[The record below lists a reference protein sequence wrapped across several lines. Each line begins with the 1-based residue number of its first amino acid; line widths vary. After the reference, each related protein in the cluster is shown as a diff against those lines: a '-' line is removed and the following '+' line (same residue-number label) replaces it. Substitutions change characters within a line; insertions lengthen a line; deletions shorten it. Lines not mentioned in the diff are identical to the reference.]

1 MSNRL
6 DGRAWD
12 ELRPVRIETPP
23 WGYAE
28 GAALIRMGGTV
39 VWCAATV
46 EEGVPRWMQE
56 SGAVGGWITAE
67 YALLPRATQTRSP
80 RTNYQSSRSQ
90 EIRRLIGRSLRAAF
104 DLSLLGERTI
114 TVDCDVLQADGGTR
128 TAAITGGYVALAR
141 ALRPLVEAGTLP
153 PSVFRAPVAAVSVGV
168 VDGHP
173 LLDLAYAEDVRAEV
187 DMNVVMTANGALVE
201 VQGTAEGRPF
211 DRALHDRLLDL
222 AWQGIRALLAAQ
234 QAAM

>member
-1 MSNRL
+1 MEARP

-12 ELRPVRIETPP
+12 ELRPVCIETPP

-39 VWCAATV
+39 VWCAATI

-56 SGAVGGWITAE
+56 SGKGGGWITAE
-67 YALLPRATQTRSP
+67 YALLPRSTQMRTP
-80 RTNYQSSRSQ
+80 RQNYQSSRSQ

-104 DLSLLGERTI
+104 DLSLLGERTC

-128 TAAITGGYVALAR
+128 TAAVTGGYVALAR
-141 ALRPLVEAGTLP
+141 ALRPLVARGDLP
-153 PSVFRAPVAAVSVGV
+153 PEVFRAPVAAVSVGV
-168 VDGHP
+168 VDGQA
-173 LLDLAYAEDVRAEV
+173 LLDLAYAEDVCAEV
-187 DMNVVMTANGALVE
+187 DMNVVMTANGDLVE

-222 AWQGIRALLAAQ
+222 AWKGIRDLLAAQ
-234 QAAM
+234 QAAL